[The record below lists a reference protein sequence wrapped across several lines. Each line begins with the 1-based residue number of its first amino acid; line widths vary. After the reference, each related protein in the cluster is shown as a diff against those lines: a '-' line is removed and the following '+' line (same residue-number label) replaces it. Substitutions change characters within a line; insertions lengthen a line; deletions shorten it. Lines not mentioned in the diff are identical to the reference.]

1 MNSYTYKFKSSSQKF
16 PIYLFILNTQTI
28 ESTNYFESSYINYII
43 SIDTPY
49 KSWKI
54 LKRYTD
60 FANLHIILSKKYNF
74 LDFPPF
80 PPKRFFKFSE
90 STITER
96 KIHFEEYLNFI
107 IKKINIFKS
116 PEIIEFLDIDNQVIE
131 IFFKNNSMLKQN
143 SQKDDINYYNV
154 INSLNSN
161 GKICS
166 SVNSNNSSSGN
177 KSPNNNNNLDCKSSK
192 SNEDKKFLNLFNENN
207 YFISFEEFKLNNIN
221 ENEKIN
227 INFFIINEF
236 LRNLDEQRE
245 HIINIVKTFLEFLKY
260 KNKWKK
266 FNKDEIDRLFL
277 GGNINDFQKSAII
290 KEDNNSTDKKNI
302 KRCLKKNLNG
312 LFFHIGKFNSNYYGS
327 KSCLILLNKLI
338 NPEFNPEFELYIN
351 VLKQR
356 KIDEIKI
363 MNLIEFSKINNFRC
377 QEYVFNILYYLVD
390 NFNSLDKKKTFLI
403 ELGGED
409 FFFEKFFL
417 WTKNKNEGNDNF
429 I

>member
-1 MNSYTYKFKSSSQKF
+1 
-16 PIYLFILNTQTI
+16 
-28 ESTNYFESSYINYII
+28 
-43 SIDTPY
+43 
-49 KSWKI
+49 
-54 LKRYTD
+54 
-60 FANLHIILSKKYNF
+60 
-74 LDFPPF
+74 
-80 PPKRFFKFSE
+80 
-90 STITER
+90 
-96 KIHFEEYLNFI
+96 
-107 IKKINIFKS
+107 
-116 PEIIEFLDIDNQVIE
+116 
-131 IFFKNNSMLKQN
+131 MLKQN

-161 GKICS
+161 GKISS

-409 FFFEKFFL
+409 FFIEKFFL